1 MLYPL
6 NRYITVKPIEENQ
19 EEEPSAVLLPEG
31 YYEGESSSYM
41 MVEVVEPH
49 TDSKLR
55 IGMHL
60 VAPRSAVET
69 VKFNDK
75 TYYLLLENH
84 VMGFLSEN
92 E

>member
-19 EEEPSAVLLPEG
+19 EEEPSAVLLPQT
-31 YYEGESSSYM
+31 YYEGAPSPYM

-49 TDSKLR
+49 EDSKLR
-55 IGMHL
+55 PGMRL
-60 VAPRSAVET
+60 VAPRSSVET
-69 VKFNDK
+69 VEFNDN
-75 TYYLLLENH
+75 TYHLLLENH
-84 VMGFLSEN
+84 AMGFFSEN